1 MDSRHGVHLHRRA
14 FLGGVAGAAASAA
27 LTGPQPSAAAER
39 RTGLIDF
46 HHHIVPPAVAPFLR
60 GDTGWSPQNAIE
72 GMDRAGIATGIA
84 LAAPVLGPDPK
95 RQPAIARSAND
106 FGATLGRDHPGRFGL
121 FAALPMTDVPA
132 TLAEIDYALDQLH
145 ADGFGIASSYGDKWL
160 GDDAFQPIWEKL
172 DVRSAVVFVHP
183 QDAPCC
189 TAETLTYEHSR
200 VPGPPI
206 TGAYID
212 WPMNTAR
219 TIFSLMSSG
228 TARRFPHIRFIFA
241 HGGGVMPLLI
251 QRLAGF
257 SGSPAAA
264 ARPKAYF
271 PNGVDAEFATFYFE
285 CAQAFSH
292 PNIDA
297 LRTLVPDNKLLFGSD
312 YPSFPLEIAA
322 ERFRVLNLPADT
334 RAMIACGNGAA
345 LLPRWA

>member
-1 MDSRHGVHLHRRA
+1 MDACRDADLRRRT
-14 FLGGVAGAAASAA
+14 FLGGVAAAAASAA
-27 LTGPQPSAAAER
+27 LAGPQLSAAAER

-46 HHHIVPPAVAPFLR
+46 HHHIVPPAVASFLR
-60 GDTGWSPQNAIE
+60 ADTGWSPQSAIE

-84 LAAPVLGPDPK
+84 LAAPVLGDDAK
-95 RQPAIARSAND
+95 RRPAIARSAND
-106 FGATLGRDHPGRFGL
+106 FGAQLGRDHPGRFGL

-132 TLAEIDYALDQLH
+132 TLVEIDYALDQLH

-160 GDDAFQPIWEKL
+160 GDDGFQPIWEKL
-172 DVRSAVVFVHP
+172 DARSAVVFVHP

-189 TAETLTYEHSR
+189 TSQTLTYEHSR
-200 VPGPPI
+200 VAGPPI
-206 TGAYID
+206 TGAYIE

-228 TARRFPHIRFIFA
+228 TARRHPRIRFIFA

-271 PNGVDAEFATFYFE
+271 PNGVDAEFASFYFE

-297 LRTLVPDNKLLFGSD
+297 LRTLAPDHKLLFGSD
-312 YPSFPLEIAA
+312 YPSFPLEYAA
-322 ERFRVLNLPADT
+322 AKFRDLDLSPSTRVLIG
-334 RAMIACGNGAA
+334 RGNGAA

>member
-1 MDSRHGVHLHRRA
+1 MESCRGAHLHRRT
-14 FLGGVAGAAASAA
+14 FLGGVAGVAAASSLSA
-27 LTGPQPSAAAER
+27 PRPSAAAAP

-60 GDTGWSPQNAIE
+60 GDTGWSPQNAVE

-84 LAAPVLGPDPK
+84 LAAPVLGDDPM
-95 RQPAIARSAND
+95 RRAAIARSAND
-106 FGATLGRDHPGRFGL
+106 YGAKLGRDYPGRFGL
-121 FAALPMTDVPA
+121 FAALPMTDAPA

-172 DVRSAVVFVHP
+172 DARSAVVFVHP

-189 TAETLTYEHSR
+189 TPQTLSYEHSR
-200 VPGPPI
+200 VAGPPI

-241 HGGGVMPLLI
+241 HGGGVMPLLV

-271 PNGVDAEFATFYFE
+271 PNGVDAEFATFHFE

-297 LRTLVPDNKLLFGSD
+297 LRTLVPDTQLLFGSD
-312 YPSFPLEIAA
+312 YPSFPLETAA
-322 ERFRVLNLPADT
+322 ERFRALDLPPAT
-334 RAMIACGNGAA
+334 RAMIARGNGVA